1 MQHVPVPQRNRCARC
16 RTTDGHAR
24 LRWRLCAK
32 PLSAAQQSS
41 KKLDASHT
49 LLRFVWSVAIG
60 AWAAPQAHIGL
71 VGFQYFRPFPTAGN
85 IWIHL
90 IPLLVIVGGIATS
103 WLPVWPGRPW
113 EFFQNIAPI
122 AVCYAGS
129 VTYHTMMAHHEKYQ
143 TWITLDVSADLRAHQ
158 ARIAAC

>member
-1 MQHVPVPQRNRCARC
+1 M
-16 RTTDGHAR
+16 
-24 LRWRLCAK
+24 L
-32 PLSAAQQSS
+32 
-41 KKLDASHT
+41 
-49 LLRFVWSVAIG
+49 
-60 AWAAPQAHIGL
+60 
-71 VGFQYFRPFPTAGN
+71 AGN

-143 TWITLDVSADLRAHQ
+143 TWITLDVSTQTHIHGLVEPCIFDAGSVCGRAGKLSLDSCWRCMH
-158 ARIAAC
+158 ALYVMPSSTSVVGRSAASSCCSWAERRSSCGGAHSC